1 MTAASKTLRPFNA
14 ARTAD
19 PEVSDVSPSASDAQG
34 RKALLKDAYER
45 FAGPLKAYLMR
56 TVDEAEAEDL
66 LHEVYL
72 RLARHTALG
81 AIQNL
86 QAFMYATAINLL
98 RDRWRRCNA
107 RFAPNWVSFEDC
119 CLVAEGCDP
128 SELLDWQD
136 RLKRVN
142 VALAAL
148 PPKPRRA
155 FVLSRKQSCSYAEI
169 ARQLN
174 VSVSMIEKHI
184 SMALG
189 QLRTAL

>member
-1 MTAASKTLRPFNA
+1 MTVALKTLRSISPEPETDIPA
-14 ARTAD
+14 AN
-19 PEVSDVSPSASDAQG
+19 DVSPTVDG
-34 RKALLKDAYER
+34 INRRALLTEAYER

-56 TVDEAEAEDL
+56 TVDDAEAEDL

-72 RLARHTALG
+72 RLARHHSLAS
-81 AIQNL
+81 IQNL

-142 VALAAL
+142 KALSQL

-184 SMALG
+184 SMALC